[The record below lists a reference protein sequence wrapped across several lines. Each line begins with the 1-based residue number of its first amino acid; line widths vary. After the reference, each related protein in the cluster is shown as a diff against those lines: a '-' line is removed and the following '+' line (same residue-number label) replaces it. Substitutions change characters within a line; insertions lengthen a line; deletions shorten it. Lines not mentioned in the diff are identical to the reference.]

1 VDTRRSDATQA
12 VLDHAED
19 EARRLGSPLVGTEH
33 LLLGLLGPARNRAAR
48 LLLGAGATLDGCRSK
63 VMELAGTSGAE
74 PRSGSLEL
82 TDRARRTLER
92 ADRLSLRLRA
102 AHVEPEHIL
111 VPLLDVEGRAGQ
123 VLRGVGVD
131 VSLLRDAAAG
141 DMTPEAP
148 PAVAVGG
155 MVPAGGASPSSP
167 RCPSCGADLTTG
179 VAHRIVTSHGA
190 DGGTLEMVVVH
201 CAACSTTI
209 GAAPA
214 G

>member
-1 VDTRRSDATQA
+1 MDTRFSDATQA
-12 VLDHAED
+12 VVDHAEE

-33 LLLGLLGPARNRAAR
+33 LLLGLLGPGRNRAAR
-48 LLLGAGATLDGCRSK
+48 LLLAAGATLDGCRSK
-63 VMELAGTSGAE
+63 VVELAGPPGAK

-131 VSLLRDAAAG
+131 VALLRDAAAG
-141 DMTPEAP
+141 DTSVPAAP
-148 PAVAVGG
+148 A
-155 MVPAGGASPSSP
+155 VPAGEARLTSP
-167 RCPSCGADLTTG
+167 RCPSCGADISAG
-179 VAHRIVTSHGA
+179 VAHRTVRSHGP
-190 DGGTLEMVVVH
+190 GQGTLEIVVVY
-201 CAACSTTI
+201 CSSCGTTV
-209 GAAPA
+209 GVV
-214 G
+214 GSG

>member
-1 VDTRRSDATQA
+1 MDTRFSDATRA
-12 VLDHAED
+12 VVDHAEE

-33 LLLGLLGPARNRAAR
+33 LLLGLLGPGRNRAAR

-63 VMELAGTSGAE
+63 VIELAGTSGAV
-74 PRSGSLEL
+74 PRSGGLEL

-102 AHVEPEHIL
+102 PHVEPEHIL

-141 DMTPEAP
+141 EMTPEAP
-148 PAVAVGG
+148 PV
-155 MVPAGGASPSSP
+155 VPAGAAPSTSP
-167 RCPSCGADLTTG
+167 RCPGCGADVIDG
-179 VAHRIVTSHGA
+179 VAHRLVRSHDP
-190 DGGTLEMVVVH
+190 DGGAMQIVLVH
-201 CAACSTTI
+201 CGACGTTI